1 VLRTIDG
8 DLAEAPVREEIR
20 CVRGKGIG
28 AQNQSKE
35 PADAA
40 PHEPGSYP
48 RIGESQRSASPSV
61 IPVRRA

>member
-1 VLRTIDG
+1 
-8 DLAEAPVREEIR
+8 VREEIR

-40 PHEPGSYP
+40 PHGPGSYP